1 MKKLIKIAA
10 FNIIFIIIAILSFSD
25 RGLGLSFD
33 ITDGAFKFALS
44 ISLTLLGVSLFVF
57 VNYILITKKEKID
70 YKIKKLSTI
79 SDCIAALEKCKHT
92 DPAFLEEIK
101 EAIEQLQTLQ
111 RRTDSL
117 ANLLEQ
123 NGVSENFASINK
135 TADKAKFFVFENVKR
150 IINRLIV
157 FDNEEYISKGETYD
171 ISEHKDY
178 ISTIL
183 RDNDD
188 ILREYQNMLLA
199 VSGVGDIH
207 QTNLAELQIMTEA
220 LNRVLGGKNF
230 ASLEKKYAETHNSTN
245 NIKEE

>member
-1 MKKLIKIAA
+1 MKKPIKLAV
-10 FNIIFIIIAILSFSD
+10 FNIAFIIIAILSFSE

-33 ITDGAFKFALS
+33 PSDGAFSFAMS
-44 ISLTLLGVSLFVF
+44 ISLTFLGIGLFCL
-57 VNYILITKKEKID
+57 VNYTLLTKKEKVD

-79 SDCIAALEKCKHT
+79 SDCITALEKCKHT

-101 EAIEQLQTLQ
+101 EAIGQLQTLK
-111 RRTDSL
+111 RKADSL
-117 ANLLEQ
+117 ATLLEQ

-157 FDNEEYISKGETYD
+157 FDNEEYLAKGQSYD
-171 ISEHKDY
+171 ISEHRNY
-178 ISTIL
+178 ICNIL

-188 ILREYQNMLLA
+188 ILHEYQEMLLA

-220 LNRVLGGKNF
+220 LNRVLGGKQF
-230 ASLEKKYAETHNSTN
+230 ASLEKKYAETN
-245 NIKEE
+245 NLATKI

>member
-1 MKKLIKIAA
+1 MKKPVKLAV
-10 FNIIFIIIAILSFSD
+10 FNIAFIIIAILSFSE

-33 ITDGAFKFALS
+33 PSDGAFSFAMS
-44 ISLTLLGVSLFVF
+44 ISLTFLGVGLFGF
-57 VNYILITKKEKID
+57 VNYTLLTSKEKID

-79 SDCIAALEKCKHT
+79 SDCITALEKCKQT
-92 DPAFLEEIK
+92 DPIFFDEIK
-101 EAIEQLQTLQ
+101 EAISQLQTLQ
-111 RRTDSL
+111 RRTDNL
-117 ANLLEQ
+117 ATLLEQ

-135 TADKAKFFVFENVKR
+135 TSDKAKFFVFENVKR

-157 FDNEEYISKGETYD
+157 FDNEDYISRGQSYD

-188 ILREYQNMLLA
+188 ILHEYQNMLLA

-207 QTNLAELQIMTEA
+207 QTNLTELQIMTEA
-220 LNRVLGGKNF
+220 LNRVLGGKQF
-230 ASLEKKYAETHNSTN
+230 ASLEKKYSETLSTET
-245 NIKEE
+245 NI

>member
-1 MKKLIKIAA
+1 MKKPVKLAV
-10 FNIIFIIIAILSFSD
+10 FNIAFIIIAILSFSE

-33 ITDGAFKFALS
+33 PSDGAFSFAMS
-44 ISLTLLGVSLFVF
+44 ISLTFLGVGLFCF
-57 VNYILITKKEKID
+57 VNYTLLTNKEKVD

-79 SDCIAALEKCKHT
+79 SDCITALEKCKHT
-92 DPAFLEEIK
+92 DPTFLKEIE
-101 EAIEQLQTLQ
+101 EAISQLQSLQ
-111 RRTDSL
+111 RKTDNL
-117 ANLLEQ
+117 ATLLEQ

-157 FDNEEYISKGETYD
+157 FDNEDYLARGQSYD

-178 ISTIL
+178 IRTIL

-188 ILREYQNMLLA
+188 ILHEYQNMLLA

-207 QTNLAELQIMTEA
+207 QTNLTELQIMTEA
-220 LNRVLGGKNF
+220 LNRVLGGKQF
-230 ASLEKKYAETHNSTN
+230 ASLEKQYSETHNT
-245 NIKEE
+245 